1 MAVKCR
7 MCGEDA
13 DLLLKVAY
21 NGELNACCL
30 GEGKAHE
37 SGLCWGCDS
46 DGASALPC
54 FDAVYEIQDLRT
66 AKVIWRKGQK
76 WPKAE

>member
-46 DGASALPC
+46 DGASALPW
-54 FDAVYEIQDLRT
+54 LRGAT
-66 AKVIWRKGQK
+66 QRGVGGQG
-76 WPKAE
+76 PPR